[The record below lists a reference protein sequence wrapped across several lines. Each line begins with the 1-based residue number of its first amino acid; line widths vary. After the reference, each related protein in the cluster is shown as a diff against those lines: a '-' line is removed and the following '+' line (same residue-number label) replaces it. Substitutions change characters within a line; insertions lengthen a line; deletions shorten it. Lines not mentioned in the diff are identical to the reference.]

1 MIWPDARLLCLLGNE
16 KCDCQFDFVNI
27 CIFSSSKH
35 EGHSFTNWNT
45 EWRAAVA
52 EQVFIRSKNTR
63 WPFAGPEHCNQCS
76 DNAGIVCDLSQFML
90 NMSYCVVVPS
100 VLWHCWLGFRKSI
113 LRVKDRVMRWWH
125 GYLSE
130 VRCIYLHMVQ
140 LMPLLPHHLSSLAS
154 LRSRMVLPFWCRLTQ
169 NVLEKRPLNGCHVY
183 CGIGTIYITLLRT
196 LVSLQ

>member
-1 MIWPDARLLCLLGNE
+1 MMQSVAWFVSNSWDLLQAWYDLISVKSAIKPQQSWDLLGVDHHLTWCKMLCLLGNE

-27 CIFSSSKH
+27 CFSSSKH

-52 EQVFIRSKNTR
+52 EQVFIRSENKR
-63 WPFAGPEHCNQCS
+63 WPFARPEHCNQCS
-76 DNAGIVCDLSQFML
+76 DNAGIVCDLSQFMI

-113 LRVKDRVMRWWH
+113 WPVKDRVMRWWR

-130 VRCIYLHMVQ
+130 VRCMICIWSSWCHCYPIIYHLLH
-140 LMPLLPHHLSSLAS
+140 H
-154 LRSRMVLPFWCRLTQ
+154 
-169 NVLEKRPLNGCHVY
+169 
-183 CGIGTIYITLLRT
+183 
-196 LVSLQ
+196 